1 MSGCTLISGYILIG
15 SLMGVDFFLQE
26 ENQLDYVKLE
36 GGPAF
41 HFVSVSVSFPS
52 PHFCLCSLL
61 SFHFPHPPSPEL
73 PATFSRTSST
83 WKGTGFRRGY
93 DAISLPLFSVGLIFG
108 LEIEFMYYSSDLS
121 SITKLTQIL

>member
-26 ENQLDYVKLE
+26 ENQLDSVKLE

-41 HFVSVSVSFPS
+41 HFISVSVSFPF

-61 SFHFPHPPSPEL
+61 SFHFL
-73 PATFSRTSST
+73 PKHKIALLSATFSKTSPT
-83 WKGTGFRRGY
+83 RKGTGFRNSY
-93 DAISLPLFSVGLIFG
+93 DAISLLPLFCGSHFWVRNRIYVL
-108 LEIEFMYYSSDLS
+108 L
-121 SITKLTQIL
+121 